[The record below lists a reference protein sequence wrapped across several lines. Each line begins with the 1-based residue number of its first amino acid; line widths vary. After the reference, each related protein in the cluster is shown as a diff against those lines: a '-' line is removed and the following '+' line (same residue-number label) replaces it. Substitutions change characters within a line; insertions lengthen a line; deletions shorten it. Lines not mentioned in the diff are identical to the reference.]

1 MTLQV
6 RAVTKTCGWV
16 QCIEW

>member
-6 RAVTKTCGWV
+6 RR
-16 QCIEW
+16 

>member
-6 RAVTKTCGWV
+6 AF
-16 QCIEW
+16 